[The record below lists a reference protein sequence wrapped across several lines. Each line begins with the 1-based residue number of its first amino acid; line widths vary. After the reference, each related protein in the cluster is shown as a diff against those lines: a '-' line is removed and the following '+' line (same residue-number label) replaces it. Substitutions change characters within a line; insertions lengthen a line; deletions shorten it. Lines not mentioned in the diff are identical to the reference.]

1 MVLTDALNILDGYP
15 VNGTLQEQKD
25 IISKSIDA
33 ACATIEDNLLP
44 EYDGKKSSVRIN
56 FLTNILQ
63 QLSLCIVDCIMS
75 PKILMLIEINDLL
88 VNDDE
93 NEKPLTTEDLVS
105 LSKNIITGLIKE
117 IRDLIMKK
125 MLDYIIEFLKP
136 MILEI
141 QAFVISEQFSAY
153 MAIIRLLIGWFNKG
167 LITAT
172 RLSSVLSSMMSKFKT
187 DNYGDGNYEI
197 PSIIDDINYADIYLN
212 DIKEQ
217 EPLINNC

>member
-1 MVLTDALNILDGYP
+1 
-15 VNGTLQEQKD
+15 
-25 IISKSIDA
+25 
-33 ACATIEDNLLP
+33 
-44 EYDGKKSSVRIN
+44 
-56 FLTNILQ
+56 
-63 QLSLCIVDCIMS
+63 MS

-153 MAIIRLLIGWFNKG
+153 MAIIRLLLGWFNKG

-172 RLSSVLSSMMSKFKT
+172 RLSSILSSMMSKFKT

>member
-1 MVLTDALNILDGYP
+1 MYG
-15 VNGTLQEQKD
+15 
-25 IISKSIDA
+25 III
-33 ACATIEDNLLP
+33 
-44 EYDGKKSSVRIN
+44 
-56 FLTNILQ
+56 
-63 QLSLCIVDCIMS
+63 
-75 PKILMLIEINDLL
+75 KILGGDYLDS
-88 VNDDE
+88 
-93 NEKPLTTEDLVS
+93 EK
-105 LSKNIITGLIKE
+105 IGALIKE

-153 MAIIRLLIGWFNKG
+153 MAIIRLLLGWFNKG

-172 RLSSVLSSMMSKFKT
+172 RLSSILSSMMSKFKT